1 MSHQKQSSF
10 PGLPSRYSGDG
21 CFQHGTV
28 MGASGWAGQDPES
41 YKRSPRA
48 SRPCSVSE
56 LERSYTN
63 SYPLSGVPLQGENPL
78 NGTPGPWE
86 PGHSNS
92 AWRESSRGFFRP
104 KHIERARSMSPLRGI
119 HSIDSGIVLTN
130 GMECAWKHSSPPLR
144 RRHSL
149 SRLPDWDTEEYGPM
163 RPLVR
168 RVWSGLELDLRAS
181 LPENVQRT
189 AGLGPSLRDAP
200 GVLEG
205 QAEELQKLELNRVK
219 FELLSIKQKQMES
232 SLAQLEKEKSW
243 LDLSRYEDQKQRGD
257 LQEKILNLEMEV
269 VKAKSCLSRMSCRS
283 VSPSPRQRLSAEK
296 EELNREMTALQET
309 LSGYKEH
316 MKVLEA
322 ERDEMTQQLNSA
334 KEGQQLAFSQT
345 NEANQRVTDSLQ
357 ATTALHKEIG
367 RLQVAYNSTSREK
380 ELLSSKVARLEERV
394 SELTMKLK
402 PALSN
407 RERFLKE
414 KVELHQQVQDL
425 TLQLEHA
432 QRSREGFNSQVSDL
446 HLELV
451 NAKAQANRQD
461 QEKVLMKEELVTL
474 RQVNEKLSSELGQSR
489 QRLETSLGQLHQLEA
504 EKKILTNRIQ
514 ALETERTQLLGEQE
528 ALKSEMQRDAGGQG
542 NDVAALQT
550 TCEGLRASQSLL
562 QAEKEALQARCM
574 ELEAALRHKQEELC
588 GQLAEQQQVSQHWKD
603 RWNQA
608 AVALKTKE
616 EELEQAHVARQSLSA
631 KHTELLEDCE
641 LLQVDV
647 EELAELRGAMC
658 SLKEENG
665 DLMRQL
671 REQQQ
676 ATQLLQLQ
684 QELATNTSVPGSDS
698 ERTSEQEALYREIQ
712 ETHDRIKRLE
722 NEKAEMKSE
731 IRKLKLDGASVLR
744 IELDACKQ
752 ELELEKSRSQALNG
766 KVQLLQSRRW
776 DNATPPCEQ
785 IKFPAASNTTTTSG
799 LEMDC
804 PVSSPRSSQ
813 ISSPQ
818 GEPLAMESPQGLMA
832 SGGLSE
838 VESLKQELQRETA
851 SRQEKEELI
860 WTLRE
865 ELEELKLKQP
875 GDIKASL
882 EEVDTELVLVR
893 EELQKVWDMLK
904 TRDTALEERHLELE
918 SARNQYTECSS
929 EKLRLEQ
936 LVASL
941 EHQLAEREQALR
953 HLRQASEMEK
963 TKLEIQASSLELKLP
978 EVEVLRDDAHRRNQA
993 SGPPEVQNWGP
1004 RQSRASRSEG
1014 KCSQCD
1020 AFLAQLN
1027 KMIQSCT
1034 EKGAVLQEDQTLTY
1048 LCELQGLLKGLSQC
1062 TAGQVTRSPQEK
1074 SQTLEQQ
1081 HQLVTEQLKGLFR
1094 QRQQLQSGHR
1104 KLSRDQKDECS
1115 VEQWVKN
1122 SQVNARG
1129 AIKPHGKPPQEL
1141 REKQQPVPG
1150 DLGFSTSTE
1159 EAQSLRLQLQEKT
1172 EMISA
1177 MASEIQGLQQ
1187 KNEHLMKAK
1196 LRFQQQIQDIRSLQQ
1211 QRQERS
1217 DSDLLV
1223 PRLSS
1228 RQELELGLSQR
1239 SDGSAPPTGGDPH
1252 ASLYLAKQVVLP
1264 EAGDELCCFSSE
1276 SSGSQSHRSQAGSE
1290 LPALPLSKLPADP
1303 VTGKL
1308 PPPSTLPLPAST
1320 SASGKS
1326 SPEARSAPVSP
1337 RSQPGSQE
1345 SSYTPK
1351 GAVLLSPRPFRA
1363 QRLGSPFKFRVSPEP
1378 PGESCGS

>member
-21 CFQHGTV
+21 CFQHGTDTGV
-28 MGASGWAGQDPES
+28 SGWGCQDPENS
-41 YKRSPRA
+41 KRSPWA
-48 SRPCSVSE
+48 SRSCSVSE

-63 SYPLSGVPLQGENPL
+63 SYPSSGVPFQGENPL

-86 PGHSNS
+86 PGHANS
-92 AWRESSRGFFRP
+92 AWRESSRGSLSP

-119 HSIDSGIVLTN
+119 HSIDSGIVLTSD
-130 GMECAWKHSSPPLR
+130 MECARKHSSPPLR

-149 SRLPDWDTEEYGPM
+149 CRLPDWGTEEYGPM
-163 RPLVR
+163 RPLAR
-168 RVWSGLELDLRAS
+168 RVWSGLELDLRGS

-189 AGLGPSLRDAP
+189 AALGPSLRDTP

-205 QAEELQKLELNRVK
+205 QAEALQKLELNRVK

-232 SLAQLEKEKSW
+232 SLTQLEKEKSW

-283 VSPSPRQRLSAEK
+283 VSPSPSQRLSVEK

-334 KEGQQLAFSQT
+334 KE
-345 NEANQRVTDSLQ
+345 
-357 ATTALHKEIG
+357 
-367 RLQVAYNSTSREK
+367 EK

-402 PALSN
+402 PALSD

-432 QRSREGFNSQVSDL
+432 QRSQEGFNGQVSDL

-461 QEKVLMKEELVTL
+461 QEKILMKEELVTL
-474 RQVNEKLSSELGQSR
+474 RQVNEKLSSELSQSH
-489 QRLETSLGQLHQLEA
+489 QRLETSLGQLHHLEA

-514 ALETERTQLLGEQE
+514 ALETERMQLLGEQE

-562 QAEKEALQARCM
+562 QAEKKALQARCM
-574 ELEAALRHKQEELC
+574 ELEAVLWHKQEELC

-603 RWNQA
+603 RWNQV

-616 EELEQAHVARQSLSA
+616 EELEQAHVAHQSLSA

-641 LLQVDV
+641 LLQVDA
-647 EELAELRGAMC
+647 EELAELRGAVR

-684 QELATNTSVPGSDS
+684 QELATNTSLPGSGS
-698 ERTSEQEALYREIQ
+698 ERTSEQEALYKEIQ

-731 IRKLKLDGASVLR
+731 IRKLKPSEHTGSGECGGHKRLDGASVLR

-776 DNATPPCEQ
+776 DSATPPHEQ
-785 IKFPAASNTTTTSG
+785 IQFPATSNTTATSG

-804 PVSSPRSSQ
+804 PVSSPGSSQ

-832 SGGLSE
+832 SGDLSE
-838 VESLKQELQRETA
+838 VESLKRKLQRETA
-851 SRQEKEELI
+851 SQQEKEELI

-882 EEVDTELVLVR
+882 EEVDTELALVR

-904 TRDTALEERHLELE
+904 TRDTALEEQHLALE
-918 SARNQYTECSS
+918 SARSQYTECSS

-936 LVASL
+936 LVSSL

-953 HLRQASEMEK
+953 HLRQASEPEK
-963 TKLEIQASSLELKLP
+963 NKLEIQASSLELKLA
-978 EVEVLRDDAHRRNQA
+978 EVEVLRDNAHRRHQA
-993 SGPPEVQNWGP
+993 SGPTEVQNWGP
-1004 RQSRASRSEG
+1004 RQSCDSHSQG
-1014 KCSQCD
+1014 KCSRCD
-1020 AFLAQLN
+1020 AFLDQLN

-1034 EKGAVLQEDQTLTY
+1034 EKGDALQEDQALTY
-1048 LCELQGLLKGLSQC
+1048 LCDLQGLLKRLSHC
-1062 TAGQVTRSPQEK
+1062 AANQVTRSPQEK

-1081 HQLVTEQLKGLFR
+1081 HRLVIEQ
-1094 QRQQLQSGHR
+1094 
-1104 KLSRDQKDECS
+1104 
-1115 VEQWVKN
+1115 N
-1122 SQVNARG
+1122 TRG
-1129 AIKPHGKPPQEL
+1129 AIKPHGTPPQEL
-1141 REKQQPVPG
+1141 KEKQQPMPG
-1150 DLGFSTSTE
+1150 DLGFSNNTD

-1196 LRFQQQIQDIRSLQQ
+1196 LQFQQQIQDIRSLQQ

-1228 RQELELGLSQR
+1228 RQELELGLSQW
-1239 SDGSAPPTGGDPH
+1239 SEGSAPPSGGDPH
-1252 ASLYLAKQVVLP
+1252 ASSLCPLHSRAALYLAKLP
-1264 EAGDELCCFSSE
+1264 EAGDELRCFSSE
-1276 SSGSQSHRSQAGSE
+1276 SSGSQSPRSQAGSE
-1290 LPALPLSKLPADP
+1290 PPVLPLSKLPADP

-1308 PPPSTLPLPAST
+1308 PPPSTLPLPASN

-1326 SPEARSAPVSP
+1326 SPEVRSSPVSP

-1363 QRLGSPFKFRVSPEP
+1363 QRLGSPFKFRMSPEP

>member
-776 DNATPPCEQ
+776 DNATPPRE

-1276 SSGSQSHRSQAGSE
+1276 SSGSQSHGSQAGSE

>member
-367 RLQVAYNSTSREK
+367 RLQVAYNSTSR
-380 ELLSSKVARLEERV
+380 
-394 SELTMKLK
+394 
-402 PALSN
+402 
-407 RERFLKE
+407 E

-1081 HQLVTEQLKGLFR
+1081 HQLVTEQ
-1094 QRQQLQSGHR
+1094 
-1104 KLSRDQKDECS
+1104 
-1115 VEQWVKN
+1115 
-1122 SQVNARG
+1122 NARG

>member
-21 CFQHGTV
+21 CFQHGTD

-269 VKAKSCLSRMSCRS
+269 VKAKSCLSRMSCRA

-432 QRSREGFNSQVSDL
+432 QQSREGFNSQVSDL

-461 QEKVLMKEELVTL
+461 QEKILMKEELVTL

-562 QAEKEALQARCM
+562 QAEKEALQARYM

-698 ERTSEQEALYREIQ
+698 ERTSEQEALYKEIQ

-776 DNATPPCEQ
+776 DNATPPRE

-978 EVEVLRDDAHRRNQA
+978 EVEVLRDDAQRRNQA

-1141 REKQQPVPG
+1141 REKQQPVSG

-1290 LPALPLSKLPADP
+1290 LPALPLSKPPADP

>member
-380 ELLSSKVARLEERV
+380 
-394 SELTMKLK
+394 
-402 PALSN
+402 
-407 RERFLKE
+407 
-414 KVELHQQVQDL
+414 VELHQQVQDL

-776 DNATPPCEQ
+776 DNATPPREQ

-1276 SSGSQSHRSQAGSE
+1276 SSGSQSHGSQAGSE

>member
-21 CFQHGTV
+21 CFQHGTDTGV
-28 MGASGWAGQDPES
+28 SGWGCQDPENS
-41 YKRSPRA
+41 KRRPQA

-63 SYPLSGVPLQGENPL
+63 SYPSSEVPFQGENPL
-78 NGTPGPWE
+78 NGTPGPRE
-86 PGHSNS
+86 PSHANS
-92 AWRESSRGFFRP
+92 TWRESSRGSLSP

-119 HSIDSGIVLTN
+119 HSIDSGIVLTSD
-130 GMECAWKHSSPPLR
+130 MECARKHSSPPLR

-149 SRLPDWDTEEYGPM
+149 SRLPDWGTEEYGPM
-163 RPLVR
+163 RPLAR
-168 RVWSGLELDLRAS
+168 RVWSGLELDLRGS

-189 AGLGPSLRDAP
+189 AALGPSLRDTP

-205 QAEELQKLELNRVK
+205 QAEALQKLELNRVK
-219 FELLSIKQKQMES
+219 FELLSIKQKMES
-232 SLAQLEKEKSW
+232 SLTQLEKEKSW

-257 LQEKILNLEMEV
+257 LQEKIFNLEMEV
-269 VKAKSCLSRMSCRS
+269 VKAKSCLSRMSCHS
-283 VSPSPRQRLSAEK
+283 VSPSPSQRLSVEK

-357 ATTALHKEIG
+357 ATKALHKEIG
-367 RLQVAYNSTSREK
+367 RLQGAYNSTSREK

-402 PALSN
+402 PALSD

-432 QRSREGFNSQVSDL
+432 QRSQEGFNGQVSDL

-474 RQVNEKLSSELGQSR
+474 RQVNEKLSSELGQSH
-489 QRLETSLGQLHQLEA
+489 QRLETSLGQLHHLEA
-504 EKKILTNRIQ
+504 EKKILNNRIQ
-514 ALETERTQLLGEQE
+514 ALETERMQLLGEQE

-562 QAEKEALQARCM
+562 QAEKKALQARCM
-574 ELEAALRHKQEELC
+574 ELEAVLRHKQEELC
-588 GQLAEQQQVSQHWKD
+588 GQLTEQQQVSQHWKD
-603 RWNQA
+603 RWNQV
-608 AVALKTKE
+608 AVALKNKE
-616 EELEQAHVARQSLSA
+616 EELEQAHVAHQSLSA

-641 LLQVDV
+641 LLQVDA
-647 EELAELRGAMC
+647 EELAELRGAVR

-684 QELATNTSVPGSDS
+684 QELATNTSVPGSGS
-698 ERTSEQEALYREIQ
+698 ERTSEQEALYKKIQ

-731 IRKLKLDGASVLR
+731 IRKLKPSEHTGSGECGGHKRLGGASVLR

-776 DNATPPCEQ
+776 DSATPHHEQ
-785 IKFPAASNTTTTSG
+785 IKFPATSNTTATSG

-804 PVSSPRSSQ
+804 LVSSPGSSQ

-818 GEPLAMESPQGLMA
+818 GEPLATESPQGLMA
-832 SGGLSE
+832 SGDLSE
-838 VESLKQELQRETA
+838 VESLKRKLQRETA
-851 SRQEKEELI
+851 SQQEKEELI

-882 EEVDTELVLVR
+882 EEVDTELALVR

-904 TRDTALEERHLELE
+904 TRDTALEEQHLELE
-918 SARNQYTECSS
+918 SARSQYTECSS

-963 TKLEIQASSLELKLP
+963 NKLEIQASSLELKLA
-978 EVEVLRDDAHRRNQA
+978 EVEVLRDDAHRRHQA
-993 SGPPEVQNWGP
+993 SGPTEVQNWGL
-1004 RQSRASRSEG
+1004 RQSRDSHSQG
-1014 KCSQCD
+1014 KCSRCD

-1034 EKGAVLQEDQTLTY
+1034 EKGAALQEDQALTY
-1048 LCELQGLLKGLSQC
+1048 LCDLQGLLKRLSHC
-1062 TAGQVTRSPQEK
+1062 AADQVTRSPQEK

-1081 HQLVTEQLKGLFR
+1081 HRLVTEQ
-1094 QRQQLQSGHR
+1094 
-1104 KLSRDQKDECS
+1104 
-1115 VEQWVKN
+1115 N
-1122 SQVNARG
+1122 TRG

-1141 REKQQPVPG
+1141 KEKQQPMPG
-1150 DLGFSTSTE
+1150 DLGFSNSTD

-1217 DSDLLV
+1217 ASDLLV

-1228 RQELELGLSQR
+1228 RQELELGLSQW
-1239 SDGSAPPTGGDPH
+1239 SEGSAPPSGGDPH
-1252 ASLYLAKQVVLP
+1252 ASSLCPLHSRAALYLAKLP

-1276 SSGSQSHRSQAGSE
+1276 SSGGQSHRSQAGSE
-1290 LPALPLSKLPADP
+1290 PPVLPLSKLPADP

-1308 PPPSTLPLPAST
+1308 PPPSTLPLPASN

-1326 SPEARSAPVSP
+1326 SPEARSSPVSP

-1363 QRLGSPFKFRVSPEP
+1363 QRLGSPFKFRMSPEP

>member
-1 MSHQKQSSF
+1 MCNV
-10 PGLPSRYSGDG
+10 PG
-21 CFQHGTV
+21 Q
-28 MGASGWAGQDPES
+28 
-41 YKRSPRA
+41 
-48 SRPCSVSE
+48 
-56 LERSYTN
+56 
-63 SYPLSGVPLQGENPL
+63 
-78 NGTPGPWE
+78 
-86 PGHSNS
+86 
-92 AWRESSRGFFRP
+92 
-104 KHIERARSMSPLRGI
+104 
-119 HSIDSGIVLTN
+119 
-130 GMECAWKHSSPPLR
+130 
-144 RRHSL
+144 
-149 SRLPDWDTEEYGPM
+149 
-163 RPLVR
+163 
-168 RVWSGLELDLRAS
+168 
-181 LPENVQRT
+181 
-189 AGLGPSLRDAP
+189 
-200 GVLEG
+200 
-205 QAEELQKLELNRVK
+205 
-219 FELLSIKQKQMES
+219 
-232 SLAQLEKEKSW
+232 
-243 LDLSRYEDQKQRGD
+243 
-257 LQEKILNLEMEV
+257 
-269 VKAKSCLSRMSCRS
+269 
-283 VSPSPRQRLSAEK
+283 
-296 EELNREMTALQET
+296 
-309 LSGYKEH
+309 
-316 MKVLEA
+316 
-322 ERDEMTQQLNSA
+322 
-334 KEGQQLAFSQT
+334 
-345 NEANQRVTDSLQ
+345 
-357 ATTALHKEIG
+357 
-367 RLQVAYNSTSREK
+367 EK

-432 QRSREGFNSQVSDL
+432 QQSREGFNSQVSDL

-461 QEKVLMKEELVTL
+461 QEKILMKEELATL

-489 QRLETSLGQLHQLEA
+489 QRLETSLGQLHHLEA

-528 ALKSEMQRDAGGQG
+528 VLKSEMQRDAGGQG

-671 REQQQ
+671 REQQH

-698 ERTSEQEALYREIQ
+698 ERTSEQEALYKEIQ

-776 DNATPPCEQ
+776 DNATPPREQ
-785 IKFPAASNTTTTSG
+785 IKFPAASNTTTTSD

-953 HLRQASEMEK
+953 HLQQASEMEK

-993 SGPPEVQNWGP
+993 LGLPEVQNWGP

-1081 HQLVTEQLKGLFR
+1081 HQLVTEQ
-1094 QRQQLQSGHR
+1094 
-1104 KLSRDQKDECS
+1104 
-1115 VEQWVKN
+1115 
-1122 SQVNARG
+1122 NARG

-1290 LPALPLSKLPADP
+1290 LPALLLSKLPADP

>member
-1 MSHQKQSSF
+1 MSHQKQNSF

-21 CFQHGTV
+21 CFQHGTDTGV
-28 MGASGWAGQDPES
+28 SGWAGQDPENS
-41 YKRSPRA
+41 KRSPRA
-48 SRPCSVSE
+48 TRPCSVSE

-63 SYPLSGVPLQGENPL
+63 SYPSSGVPFQGENPL

-92 AWRESSRGFFRP
+92 AWRESSRGSLSP

-130 GMECAWKHSSPPLR
+130 DVECARKHSSPPLR
-144 RRHSL
+144 RRYSL
-149 SRLPDWDTEEYGPM
+149 SRLPDWGTEEYGPM
-163 RPLVR
+163 RPLTR

-189 AGLGPSLRDAP
+189 AALGPSLRDTP

-205 QAEELQKLELNRVK
+205 QAEALQKLELNRVK

-232 SLAQLEKEKSW
+232 SLTQLEKKKSW

-283 VSPSPRQRLSAEK
+283 VSPSPSQRLSVEK

-334 KEGQQLAFSQT
+334 KEGQQQAFSQL
-345 NEANQRVTDSLQ
+345 NEANQRVMDSLQ
-357 ATTALHKEIG
+357 ATKALHKEIG
-367 RLQVAYNSTSREK
+367 RLQGAYNSTSQEK

-402 PALSN
+402 PGLSD

-414 KVELHQQVQDL
+414 KVELHQQVQHL

-432 QRSREGFNSQVSDL
+432 QRSQEGFNGQVSDL

-474 RQVNEKLSSELGQSR
+474 RQVNEKLSSELGQSH
-489 QRLETSLGQLHQLEA
+489 QRLETSLGQVHHLEA

-514 ALETERTQLLGEQE
+514 ALETECMQLLGEQE
-528 ALKSEMQRDAGGQG
+528 VLKSEMQRDAGGQG

-562 QAEKEALQARCM
+562 QVEKKALQARCM
-574 ELEAALRHKQEELC
+574 ELEAVLRQKQEELC
-588 GQLAEQQQVSQHWKD
+588 VQLAEQQQVSQHWKD
-603 RWNQA
+603 RWNQV

-641 LLQVDV
+641 LLQVDA
-647 EELAELRGAMC
+647 EELAELRGAVH
-658 SLKEENG
+658 SLKEENR
-665 DLMRQL
+665 DLMSQL

-676 ATQLLQLQ
+676 AIQLLQLQ
-684 QELATNTSVPGSDS
+684 QELATNTSVPGSGS
-698 ERTSEQEALYREIQ
+698 ERTSEQEALYKEIQ

-731 IRKLKLDGASVLR
+731 IRKLKLDGVSVLR

-776 DNATPPCEQ
+776 DNATPPHEQ
-785 IKFPAASNTTTTSG
+785 IKFPATSNTTATSG

-804 PVSSPRSSQ
+804 PVSCPESSP

-832 SGGLSE
+832 SGVLSE
-838 VESLKQELQRETA
+838 VESLKRKLQRETA
-851 SRQEKEELI
+851 SQQEKEELI

-875 GDIKASL
+875 GDIKVSL

-904 TRDTALEERHLELE
+904 TRDTALEEQHLELE
-918 SARNQYTECSS
+918 LARSQYTECSS

-963 TKLEIQASSLELKLP
+963 NKLEIQASSLELKLA
-978 EVEVLRDDAHRRNQA
+978 EVEVLRDDAHRRHQA
-993 SGPPEVQNWGP
+993 SGPTEVQNWGP
-1004 RQSRASRSEG
+1004 RQSRDSHSQG
-1014 KCSQCD
+1014 KCSRCD

-1034 EKGAVLQEDQTLTY
+1034 DKGAVLQEDQALTY
-1048 LCELQGLLKGLSQC
+1048 LCDLQGLLKRLSQC
-1062 TAGQVTRSPQEK
+1062 AASQVTRSPQEK

-1081 HQLVTEQLKGLFR
+1081 HRLVTEQ
-1094 QRQQLQSGHR
+1094 
-1104 KLSRDQKDECS
+1104 
-1115 VEQWVKN
+1115 N
-1122 SQVNARG
+1122 TRG
-1129 AIKPHGKPPQEL
+1129 AIKPHGKPLQEL
-1141 REKQQPVPG
+1141 KEKQQPIPG
-1150 DLGFSTSTE
+1150 DLGFSNSTK

-1196 LRFQQQIQDIRSLQQ
+1196 LQFQQQIQDIHSLQQ

-1217 DSDLLV
+1217 DSDLLG

-1228 RQELELGLSQR
+1228 RQELELGLSQW
-1239 SDGSAPPTGGDPH
+1239 SDGSAPPSGGDPH
-1252 ASLYLAKQVVLP
+1252 ASSLCPPHNRAALYLAKLP
-1264 EAGDELCCFSSE
+1264 EAGDELRCFSSE
-1276 SSGSQSHRSQAGSE
+1276 SSGSQSHRSQVGSE
-1290 LPALPLSKLPADP
+1290 LPVLPLSKLPADP

-1308 PPPSTLPLPAST
+1308 PPPSTLPLPASN

-1326 SPEARSAPVSP
+1326 SPEARSSPVSP

>member
-1 MSHQKQSSF
+1 
-10 PGLPSRYSGDG
+10 
-21 CFQHGTV
+21 
-28 MGASGWAGQDPES
+28 
-41 YKRSPRA
+41 
-48 SRPCSVSE
+48 
-56 LERSYTN
+56 
-63 SYPLSGVPLQGENPL
+63 
-78 NGTPGPWE
+78 
-86 PGHSNS
+86 
-92 AWRESSRGFFRP
+92 
-104 KHIERARSMSPLRGI
+104 
-119 HSIDSGIVLTN
+119 
-130 GMECAWKHSSPPLR
+130 
-144 RRHSL
+144 
-149 SRLPDWDTEEYGPM
+149 
-163 RPLVR
+163 
-168 RVWSGLELDLRAS
+168 
-181 LPENVQRT
+181 
-189 AGLGPSLRDAP
+189 
-200 GVLEG
+200 
-205 QAEELQKLELNRVK
+205 
-219 FELLSIKQKQMES
+219 MES
-232 SLAQLEKEKSW
+232 SVTQLEKEKSW

-283 VSPSPRQRLSAEK
+283 VSPSPSQRLSAEK

-309 LSGYKEH
+309 LSDYKEH

-345 NEANQRVTDSLQ
+345 SEANQRVTDSFQ
-357 ATTALHKEIG
+357 VTTALHKEIG
-367 RLQVAYNSTSREK
+367 RLQAAYSSTSREK

-394 SELTMKLK
+394 PELTMKLK
-402 PALSN
+402 PALAN

-425 TLQLEHA
+425 TLQLERA
-432 QRSREGFNSQVSDL
+432 QWSREGFNSQVSDL

-451 NAKAQANRQD
+451 NAKAQANHQD

-474 RQVNEKLSSELGQSR
+474 RQVNEQLSSELGQSH
-489 QRLETSLGQLHQLEA
+489 QRLETSMGQLYHLEA

-514 ALETERTQLLGEQE
+514 ALETERMQLLGEQE
-528 ALKSEMQRDAGGQG
+528 ALKSQMQRDPGGQG
-542 NDVAALQT
+542 IDLAALQT
-550 TCEGLRASQSLL
+550 TCEGLRASQSVL

-574 ELEAALRHKQEELC
+574 ELEDALQHKQEELC

-608 AVALKTKE
+608 AMALKTKE
-616 EELEQAHVARQSLSA
+616 EELEQAHVASQSLSA

-647 EELAELRGAMC
+647 EELAELRGTVC
-658 SLKEENG
+658 SLKEENR

-684 QELATNTSVPGSDS
+684 QELATNTSVLGSGS
-698 ERTSEQEALYREIQ
+698 QRTSEQEALYKEIQ

-766 KVQLLQSRRW
+766 KVQLLQSRRR
-776 DNATPPCEQ
+776 DNATPPHE
-785 IKFPAASNTTTTSG
+785 IKFPAASNTTATSG

-818 GEPLAMESPQGLMA
+818 GEPLALESPRGLMA

-838 VESLKQELQRETA
+838 VESLKQKLQRETA
-851 SRQEKEELI
+851 SRQEKEALI

-865 ELEELKLKQP
+865 QLEELKLKQP
-875 GDIKASL
+875 GDIKLVGRGVQCQFFSLMLQASL

-893 EELQKVWDMLK
+893 KELQKVWDMLK
-904 TRDTALEERHLELE
+904 TRDTALEEQRLELE
-918 SARNQYTECSS
+918 SSRSQYTDCSS

-936 LVASL
+936 LVACL

-953 HLRQASEMEK
+953 HLQQASEMEK
-963 TKLEIQASSLELKLP
+963 NKLEIQASSLELKLA
-978 EVEVLRDDAHRRNQA
+978 EVEVLRDDAQRRNQA
-993 SGPPEVQNWGP
+993 SGPLEVQNSGP
-1004 RQSRASRSEG
+1004 RQGRASHSQG
-1014 KCSQCD
+1014 KCSRCD

-1034 EKGAVLQEDQTLTY
+1034 EKGAVLQEDQALTY
-1048 LCELQGLLKGLSQC
+1048 LCELQGLLKGLSPC
-1062 TAGQVTRSPQEK
+1062 AASQVTRSPQEK

-1104 KLSRDQKDECS
+1104 KLPRDQKDECS

-1141 REKQQPVPG
+1141 KEKQQPVPG

-1228 RQELELGLSQR
+1228 QQELELGLTHR
-1239 SDGSAPPTGGDPH
+1239 SDGSGPLTGGDPH
-1252 ASLYLAKQVVLP
+1252 ASSFCPPHSRAALYLAKQVVLP
-1264 EAGDELCCFSSE
+1264 EAGDELRCFSSE

-1290 LPALPLSKLPADP
+1290 LPAPPLSKLPADS

-1326 SPEARSAPVSP
+1326 SPEARSSPVSP

>member
-367 RLQVAYNSTSREK
+367 RLQVAYNSTSR
-380 ELLSSKVARLEERV
+380 
-394 SELTMKLK
+394 
-402 PALSN
+402 
-407 RERFLKE
+407 E

>member
-21 CFQHGTV
+21 CFQHGTDTGV
-28 MGASGWAGQDPES
+28 SGWGCQDPENS
-41 YKRSPRA
+41 KRSPWA
-48 SRPCSVSE
+48 SRSCSVSE

-63 SYPLSGVPLQGENPL
+63 SYPSSGVPFQGENPL

-86 PGHSNS
+86 PGHANS
-92 AWRESSRGFFRP
+92 AWRESSRGSLSP

-119 HSIDSGIVLTN
+119 HSIDSGIVLTSD
-130 GMECAWKHSSPPLR
+130 MECARKHSSPPLR

-149 SRLPDWDTEEYGPM
+149 CRLPDWGTEEYGPM
-163 RPLVR
+163 RPLAR
-168 RVWSGLELDLRAS
+168 RVWSGLELDLRGS

-189 AGLGPSLRDAP
+189 AALGPSLRDTP

-205 QAEELQKLELNRVK
+205 QAEALQKLELNRVK

-232 SLAQLEKEKSW
+232 SLTQLEKEKSW

-283 VSPSPRQRLSAEK
+283 VSPSPSQRLSVEK

-357 ATTALHKEIG
+357 ATKALHKEIG
-367 RLQVAYNSTSREK
+367 RLQGAYNSTSW
-380 ELLSSKVARLEERV
+380 
-394 SELTMKLK
+394 
-402 PALSN
+402 
-407 RERFLKE
+407 E

-432 QRSREGFNSQVSDL
+432 QRSQEGFNGQVSDL

-461 QEKVLMKEELVTL
+461 QEKILMKEELVTL
-474 RQVNEKLSSELGQSR
+474 RQVNEKLSSELSQSH
-489 QRLETSLGQLHQLEA
+489 QRLETSLGQLHHLEA

-514 ALETERTQLLGEQE
+514 ALETERMQLLGEQE

-562 QAEKEALQARCM
+562 QAEKKALQARCM
-574 ELEAALRHKQEELC
+574 ELEAVLWHKQEELC

-603 RWNQA
+603 RWNQV

-616 EELEQAHVARQSLSA
+616 EELEQAHVAHQSLSA

-641 LLQVDV
+641 LLQVDA
-647 EELAELRGAMC
+647 EELAELRGAVR

-684 QELATNTSVPGSDS
+684 QELATNTSLPGSGS
-698 ERTSEQEALYREIQ
+698 ERTSEQEALYKEIQ

-731 IRKLKLDGASVLR
+731 IRKLKPSEHTGSGECGGHKRLDGASVLR

-776 DNATPPCEQ
+776 DSATPPHEQ
-785 IKFPAASNTTTTSG
+785 IQFPATSNTTATSG

-804 PVSSPRSSQ
+804 PVSSPGSSQ

-832 SGGLSE
+832 SGDLSE
-838 VESLKQELQRETA
+838 VESLKRKLQRETA
-851 SRQEKEELI
+851 SQQEKEELI

-882 EEVDTELVLVR
+882 EEVDTELALVR

-904 TRDTALEERHLELE
+904 TRDTALEEQHLALE
-918 SARNQYTECSS
+918 SARSQYTECSS

-936 LVASL
+936 LVSSL

-953 HLRQASEMEK
+953 HLRQASEPEK
-963 TKLEIQASSLELKLP
+963 NKLEIQASSLELKLA
-978 EVEVLRDDAHRRNQA
+978 EVEVLRDNAHRRHQA
-993 SGPPEVQNWGP
+993 SGPTEVQNWGP
-1004 RQSRASRSEG
+1004 RQSCDSHSQG
-1014 KCSQCD
+1014 KCSRCD
-1020 AFLAQLN
+1020 AFLDQLN

-1034 EKGAVLQEDQTLTY
+1034 EKGDALQEDQALTY
-1048 LCELQGLLKGLSQC
+1048 LCDLQGLLKRLSHC
-1062 TAGQVTRSPQEK
+1062 AANQVTRSPQEK

-1081 HQLVTEQLKGLFR
+1081 HRLVIEQ
-1094 QRQQLQSGHR
+1094 
-1104 KLSRDQKDECS
+1104 
-1115 VEQWVKN
+1115 N
-1122 SQVNARG
+1122 TRG
-1129 AIKPHGKPPQEL
+1129 AIKPHGTPPQEL
-1141 REKQQPVPG
+1141 KEKQQPMPG
-1150 DLGFSTSTE
+1150 DLGFSNNTD

-1196 LRFQQQIQDIRSLQQ
+1196 LQFQQQIQDIRSLQQ

-1228 RQELELGLSQR
+1228 RQELELGLSQW
-1239 SDGSAPPTGGDPH
+1239 SEGSAPPSGGDPH
-1252 ASLYLAKQVVLP
+1252 ASSLCPLHSRAALYLAKLP
-1264 EAGDELCCFSSE
+1264 EAGDELRCFSSE
-1276 SSGSQSHRSQAGSE
+1276 SSGSQSPRSQAGSE
-1290 LPALPLSKLPADP
+1290 PPVLPLSKLPADP

-1308 PPPSTLPLPAST
+1308 PPPSTLPLPASN

-1326 SPEARSAPVSP
+1326 SPEVRSSPVSP

-1363 QRLGSPFKFRVSPEP
+1363 QRLGSPFKFRMSPEP

>member
-1 MSHQKQSSF
+1 MCNV
-10 PGLPSRYSGDG
+10 PG
-21 CFQHGTV
+21 Q
-28 MGASGWAGQDPES
+28 
-41 YKRSPRA
+41 
-48 SRPCSVSE
+48 
-56 LERSYTN
+56 
-63 SYPLSGVPLQGENPL
+63 
-78 NGTPGPWE
+78 
-86 PGHSNS
+86 
-92 AWRESSRGFFRP
+92 
-104 KHIERARSMSPLRGI
+104 
-119 HSIDSGIVLTN
+119 
-130 GMECAWKHSSPPLR
+130 
-144 RRHSL
+144 
-149 SRLPDWDTEEYGPM
+149 
-163 RPLVR
+163 
-168 RVWSGLELDLRAS
+168 
-181 LPENVQRT
+181 
-189 AGLGPSLRDAP
+189 
-200 GVLEG
+200 
-205 QAEELQKLELNRVK
+205 
-219 FELLSIKQKQMES
+219 
-232 SLAQLEKEKSW
+232 
-243 LDLSRYEDQKQRGD
+243 
-257 LQEKILNLEMEV
+257 
-269 VKAKSCLSRMSCRS
+269 
-283 VSPSPRQRLSAEK
+283 
-296 EELNREMTALQET
+296 
-309 LSGYKEH
+309 
-316 MKVLEA
+316 
-322 ERDEMTQQLNSA
+322 
-334 KEGQQLAFSQT
+334 
-345 NEANQRVTDSLQ
+345 
-357 ATTALHKEIG
+357 
-367 RLQVAYNSTSREK
+367 EK

-432 QRSREGFNSQVSDL
+432 QQSREGFNSQVSDL

-461 QEKVLMKEELVTL
+461 QEKILMKEELATL

-489 QRLETSLGQLHQLEA
+489 QRLETSLGQLHHLEA

-528 ALKSEMQRDAGGQG
+528 VLKSEMQRDAGGQG

-671 REQQQ
+671 REQQH

-698 ERTSEQEALYREIQ
+698 ERTSEQEALYKEIQ

-776 DNATPPCEQ
+776 DNATPPRE
-785 IKFPAASNTTTTSG
+785 IKFPAASNTTTTSD

-953 HLRQASEMEK
+953 HLQQASEMEK

-993 SGPPEVQNWGP
+993 LGLPEVQNWGP

-1290 LPALPLSKLPADP
+1290 LPALLLSKLPADP

>member
-776 DNATPPCEQ
+776 DNATPPCE

>member
-219 FELLSIKQKQMES
+219 FELLSIKQKMES

>member
-21 CFQHGTV
+21 CFQHGTDRGV
-28 MGASGWAGQDPES
+28 SGWGCQDPENS
-41 YKRSPRA
+41 KRSPRA
-48 SRPCSVSE
+48 SRPCSVLE

-63 SYPLSGVPLQGENPL
+63 SYPSSGVPFQGENPL
-78 NGTPGPWE
+78 NGTPGPRE
-86 PGHSNS
+86 PGHANS
-92 AWRESSRGFFRP
+92 AWRESSRGSLSP

-119 HSIDSGIVLTN
+119 HSIDSGIVLTSD
-130 GMECAWKHSSPPLR
+130 MECARRHSSPPLR

-149 SRLPDWDTEEYGPM
+149 SRLPDWGTEEYGPM
-163 RPLVR
+163 RPLAR
-168 RVWSGLELDLRAS
+168 RVWSGLELDLRGS

-189 AGLGPSLRDAP
+189 AALGPSLRDTP

-205 QAEELQKLELNRVK
+205 QAEALQKLELNRVK

-232 SLAQLEKEKSW
+232 SLTQLEKEKSW

-283 VSPSPRQRLSAEK
+283 VSPSPSQRLSVEK

-357 ATTALHKEIG
+357 ATKALHKEIG
-367 RLQVAYNSTSREK
+367 RLQGAYNSTSR
-380 ELLSSKVARLEERV
+380 
-394 SELTMKLK
+394 
-402 PALSN
+402 
-407 RERFLKE
+407 E

-432 QRSREGFNSQVSDL
+432 QRSQEGFNGQVSDL

-474 RQVNEKLSSELGQSR
+474 RQVNEKLSSELGQSH
-489 QRLETSLGQLHQLEA
+489 QRLETSLGQLHHLEA

-514 ALETERTQLLGEQE
+514 ALETERMQLLGEQE

-562 QAEKEALQARCM
+562 QAEKKALQARCM
-574 ELEAALRHKQEELC
+574 ELEAVLRHKQEELC

-603 RWNQA
+603 RWNQV

-616 EELEQAHVARQSLSA
+616 EELEQAHVAHQSLSA

-641 LLQVDV
+641 LLQVDA
-647 EELAELRGAMC
+647 EELAELRGTVR

-684 QELATNTSVPGSDS
+684 QELATNTSLPGSGS
-698 ERTSEQEALYREIQ
+698 ERTSEQEALYKEIQ

-776 DNATPPCEQ
+776 DSATPPHEQ
-785 IKFPAASNTTTTSG
+785 IKFPATSNTTATSG

-804 PVSSPRSSQ
+804 PVSSPGSSQ

-832 SGGLSE
+832 SGDLSE
-838 VESLKQELQRETA
+838 VESLKRKLQRETA
-851 SRQEKEELI
+851 SQQEKEELI

-882 EEVDTELVLVR
+882 EEVDTELALVR

-904 TRDTALEERHLELE
+904 TRDTALEEQHLELE
-918 SARNQYTECSS
+918 SARSQYTECSS

-963 TKLEIQASSLELKLP
+963 NKLEIQASSLELKLA
-978 EVEVLRDDAHRRNQA
+978 EVEVLRDDAHRRHQA
-993 SGPPEVQNWGP
+993 SGPTEVQSWGL
-1004 RQSRASRSEG
+1004 RQSRDSHSQG
-1014 KCSQCD
+1014 KCSRCD

-1034 EKGAVLQEDQTLTY
+1034 EKGAVVQEDQALTY
-1048 LCELQGLLKGLSQC
+1048 LCDLQGLLKRLSHC
-1062 TAGQVTRSPQEK
+1062 AADQVTRSPQEK

-1081 HQLVTEQLKGLFR
+1081 HRLVTEQ
-1094 QRQQLQSGHR
+1094 
-1104 KLSRDQKDECS
+1104 
-1115 VEQWVKN
+1115 N
-1122 SQVNARG
+1122 TRG

-1141 REKQQPVPG
+1141 KEKQQPMPG
-1150 DLGFSTSTE
+1150 DLGFSNSTD

-1228 RQELELGLSQR
+1228 RQELELGLSQW
-1239 SDGSAPPTGGDPH
+1239 SEGSAPPSGGDPH
-1252 ASLYLAKQVVLP
+1252 ASSLCPLYSRAALYLAKLP
-1264 EAGDELCCFSSE
+1264 EAGDELRCFSSE
-1276 SSGSQSHRSQAGSE
+1276 SSGSQSPRSQAGSE
-1290 LPALPLSKLPADP
+1290 LPVLPLSKLPADP

-1308 PPPSTLPLPAST
+1308 PPPSTLPLPASN

-1326 SPEARSAPVSP
+1326 SPEARSSPVSP

-1363 QRLGSPFKFRVSPEP
+1363 QRLGSPFKFRMCPEP

>member
-21 CFQHGTV
+21 CFQHGTDRGV
-28 MGASGWAGQDPES
+28 SGWGCQDPENS
-41 YKRSPRA
+41 KRSPRA
-48 SRPCSVSE
+48 SRPCSVLE

-63 SYPLSGVPLQGENPL
+63 SYPSSGVPFQGENPL
-78 NGTPGPWE
+78 NGTPGPRE
-86 PGHSNS
+86 PGHANS
-92 AWRESSRGFFRP
+92 AWRESSRGSLSP

-119 HSIDSGIVLTN
+119 HSIDSGIVLTSD
-130 GMECAWKHSSPPLR
+130 MECARRHSSPPLR

-149 SRLPDWDTEEYGPM
+149 SRLPDWGTEEYGPM
-163 RPLVR
+163 RPLAR
-168 RVWSGLELDLRAS
+168 RVWSGLELDLRGS

-189 AGLGPSLRDAP
+189 AALGPSLRDTP

-205 QAEELQKLELNRVK
+205 QAEALQKLELNRVK

-232 SLAQLEKEKSW
+232 SLTQLEKEKSW

-283 VSPSPRQRLSAEK
+283 VSPSPSQRLSVEK

-357 ATTALHKEIG
+357 ATKALHKEIG
-367 RLQVAYNSTSREK
+367 RLQGAYNSTSR
-380 ELLSSKVARLEERV
+380 
-394 SELTMKLK
+394 
-402 PALSN
+402 
-407 RERFLKE
+407 E

-432 QRSREGFNSQVSDL
+432 QRSQEGFNGQVSDL

-474 RQVNEKLSSELGQSR
+474 RQVNEKLSSELGQSH
-489 QRLETSLGQLHQLEA
+489 QRLETSLGQLHHLEA

-514 ALETERTQLLGEQE
+514 ALETERMQLLGEQE

-562 QAEKEALQARCM
+562 QAEKKALQARCM
-574 ELEAALRHKQEELC
+574 ELEAVLRHKQEELC

-603 RWNQA
+603 RWNQV

-616 EELEQAHVARQSLSA
+616 EELEQAHVAHQSLSA

-641 LLQVDV
+641 LLQVDA
-647 EELAELRGAMC
+647 EELAELRGTVR

-684 QELATNTSVPGSDS
+684 QELATNTSLPGSGS
-698 ERTSEQEALYREIQ
+698 ERTSEQEALYKEIQ

-776 DNATPPCEQ
+776 DSATPPHEQ
-785 IKFPAASNTTTTSG
+785 IKFPATSNTTATSG

-804 PVSSPRSSQ
+804 PVSSPG
-813 ISSPQ
+813 SPQ

-832 SGGLSE
+832 SGDLSE
-838 VESLKQELQRETA
+838 VESLKRKLQRETA
-851 SRQEKEELI
+851 SQQEKEELI

-882 EEVDTELVLVR
+882 EEVDTELALVR

-904 TRDTALEERHLELE
+904 TRDTALEEQHLELE
-918 SARNQYTECSS
+918 SARSQYTECSS

-963 TKLEIQASSLELKLP
+963 NKLEIQASSLELKLA
-978 EVEVLRDDAHRRNQA
+978 EVEVLRDDAHRRHQA
-993 SGPPEVQNWGP
+993 SGPTEVQSWGL
-1004 RQSRASRSEG
+1004 RQSRDSHSQG
-1014 KCSQCD
+1014 KCSRCD

-1034 EKGAVLQEDQTLTY
+1034 EKGAVVQEDQALTY
-1048 LCELQGLLKGLSQC
+1048 LCDLQGLLKRLSHC
-1062 TAGQVTRSPQEK
+1062 AADQVTRSPQEK

-1081 HQLVTEQLKGLFR
+1081 HRLVTEQ
-1094 QRQQLQSGHR
+1094 
-1104 KLSRDQKDECS
+1104 
-1115 VEQWVKN
+1115 N
-1122 SQVNARG
+1122 TRG

-1141 REKQQPVPG
+1141 KEKQQPMPG
-1150 DLGFSTSTE
+1150 DLGFSNSTD

-1228 RQELELGLSQR
+1228 RQELELGLSQW
-1239 SDGSAPPTGGDPH
+1239 SEGSAPPSGGDPH
-1252 ASLYLAKQVVLP
+1252 ASSLCPLYSRAALYLAKLP
-1264 EAGDELCCFSSE
+1264 EAGDELRCFSSE
-1276 SSGSQSHRSQAGSE
+1276 SSGSQSPRSQAGSE
-1290 LPALPLSKLPADP
+1290 LPVLPLSKLPADP

-1308 PPPSTLPLPAST
+1308 PPPSTLPLPASN

-1326 SPEARSAPVSP
+1326 SPEARSSPVSP

-1363 QRLGSPFKFRVSPEP
+1363 QRLGSPFKFRMCPEP

>member
-1 MSHQKQSSF
+1 
-10 PGLPSRYSGDG
+10 
-21 CFQHGTV
+21 
-28 MGASGWAGQDPES
+28 
-41 YKRSPRA
+41 
-48 SRPCSVSE
+48 
-56 LERSYTN
+56 
-63 SYPLSGVPLQGENPL
+63 
-78 NGTPGPWE
+78 
-86 PGHSNS
+86 
-92 AWRESSRGFFRP
+92 
-104 KHIERARSMSPLRGI
+104 
-119 HSIDSGIVLTN
+119 
-130 GMECAWKHSSPPLR
+130 
-144 RRHSL
+144 
-149 SRLPDWDTEEYGPM
+149 
-163 RPLVR
+163 
-168 RVWSGLELDLRAS
+168 
-181 LPENVQRT
+181 
-189 AGLGPSLRDAP
+189 
-200 GVLEG
+200 
-205 QAEELQKLELNRVK
+205 
-219 FELLSIKQKQMES
+219 MES
-232 SLAQLEKEKSW
+232 SLTQLEKEKSW

-257 LQEKILNLEMEV
+257 LQEKYVNWGRV
-269 VKAKSCLSRMSCRS
+269 
-283 VSPSPRQRLSAEK
+283 EK

-357 ATTALHKEIG
+357 ATKALHKEIG
-367 RLQVAYNSTSREK
+367 RLQGAYNSTSR
-380 ELLSSKVARLEERV
+380 
-394 SELTMKLK
+394 
-402 PALSN
+402 
-407 RERFLKE
+407 E

-432 QRSREGFNSQVSDL
+432 QRSQEGFNGQVSDL

-474 RQVNEKLSSELGQSR
+474 RQVNEKLSSELGQSH
-489 QRLETSLGQLHQLEA
+489 QRLETSLGQLHHLEA

-514 ALETERTQLLGEQE
+514 ALETERMQLLGEQE

-562 QAEKEALQARCM
+562 QVEKKALQARCM
-574 ELEAALRHKQEELC
+574 ELEAVLRHKQEELC

-603 RWNQA
+603 RWNQV

-616 EELEQAHVARQSLSA
+616 EELEQAHVAHQSLSA

-641 LLQVDV
+641 LLQVDA
-647 EELAELRGAMC
+647 EELAELRGTVR
-658 SLKEENG
+658 S
-665 DLMRQL
+665 
-671 REQQQ
+671 
-676 ATQLLQLQ
+676 
-684 QELATNTSVPGSDS
+684 
-698 ERTSEQEALYREIQ
+698 
-712 ETHDRIKRLE
+712 DRIKRLE

-776 DNATPPCEQ
+776 DSATPPHEVDDISVCIFQQ
-785 IKFPAASNTTTTSG
+785 IKFPATSNTTATSG

-804 PVSSPRSSQ
+804 PVSSPGSSQ

-832 SGGLSE
+832 SGDLSE
-838 VESLKQELQRETA
+838 VESLKRKLQRETA
-851 SRQEKEELI
+851 SQQEKEELI

-882 EEVDTELVLVR
+882 EEVDTELALVR

-904 TRDTALEERHLELE
+904 TRDTALEEQHLELE
-918 SARNQYTECSS
+918 SARSQYTECSS

-963 TKLEIQASSLELKLP
+963 NKLEIQASSLELKLA
-978 EVEVLRDDAHRRNQA
+978 EVEVLRDDAHRRHQA
-993 SGPPEVQNWGP
+993 SGPTEVQSWGL
-1004 RQSRASRSEG
+1004 RQSRDSHSQG
-1014 KCSQCD
+1014 KCSRCD

-1034 EKGAVLQEDQTLTY
+1034 EKGAVVQEDQALTY
-1048 LCELQGLLKGLSQC
+1048 LCDLQGLLKRLSHC
-1062 TAGQVTRSPQEK
+1062 AADQVTRSPQEK

-1081 HQLVTEQLKGLFR
+1081 HRLVTEQ
-1094 QRQQLQSGHR
+1094 
-1104 KLSRDQKDECS
+1104 
-1115 VEQWVKN
+1115 N
-1122 SQVNARG
+1122 TRG

-1141 REKQQPVPG
+1141 KEKQQPMPG
-1150 DLGFSTSTE
+1150 DLGFSNSTD

-1228 RQELELGLSQR
+1228 RQELELGLSQW
-1239 SDGSAPPTGGDPH
+1239 SEGSAPPSGGDPH
-1252 ASLYLAKQVVLP
+1252 ASSLCPLYSRAALYLAKLP
-1264 EAGDELCCFSSE
+1264 EAGDELRCFSSE
-1276 SSGSQSHRSQAGSE
+1276 SSGSQSPRSQAGSE
-1290 LPALPLSKLPADP
+1290 LPVLPLSKLPADP

-1308 PPPSTLPLPAST
+1308 PPPSTLPLPASN

-1326 SPEARSAPVSP
+1326 SPEARSSPVSP

-1363 QRLGSPFKFRVSPEP
+1363 QRLGSPFKFRMCPEP

>member
-21 CFQHGTV
+21 CFQHGTD

-219 FELLSIKQKQMES
+219 FELLSIKQKMES

-269 VKAKSCLSRMSCRS
+269 VKAKSCLSRMSCRA

-432 QRSREGFNSQVSDL
+432 QQSREGFNSQVSDL

-461 QEKVLMKEELVTL
+461 QEKILMKEELVTL

-562 QAEKEALQARCM
+562 QAEKEALQARYM

-698 ERTSEQEALYREIQ
+698 ERTSEQEALYKEIQ

-776 DNATPPCEQ
+776 DNATPPREQ

-978 EVEVLRDDAHRRNQA
+978 EVEVLRDDAQRRNQA

-1141 REKQQPVPG
+1141 REKQQPVSG

-1290 LPALPLSKLPADP
+1290 LPALPLSKPPADP

>member
-21 CFQHGTV
+21 CFQHGTDRGV
-28 MGASGWAGQDPES
+28 SGWGCQDPENS
-41 YKRSPRA
+41 KRSPRA
-48 SRPCSVSE
+48 SRPCSVLE

-63 SYPLSGVPLQGENPL
+63 SYPSSGVPFQGENPL
-78 NGTPGPWE
+78 NGTPGPRE
-86 PGHSNS
+86 PGHANS
-92 AWRESSRGFFRP
+92 AWRESSRGSLSP

-119 HSIDSGIVLTN
+119 HSIDSGIVLTSD
-130 GMECAWKHSSPPLR
+130 MECARRHSSPPLR

-149 SRLPDWDTEEYGPM
+149 SRLPDWGTEEYGPM
-163 RPLVR
+163 RPLAR
-168 RVWSGLELDLRAS
+168 RVWSGLELDLRGS

-189 AGLGPSLRDAP
+189 AALGPSLRDTP

-205 QAEELQKLELNRVK
+205 QAEALQKLELNRVK

-232 SLAQLEKEKSW
+232 SLTQLEKEKSW

-283 VSPSPRQRLSAEK
+283 VSPSPSQRLSVEK

-357 ATTALHKEIG
+357 ATKALHKEIG
-367 RLQVAYNSTSREK
+367 RLQGAYNSTSREK

-402 PALSN
+402 PALSD

-432 QRSREGFNSQVSDL
+432 QRSQEGFNGQVSDL

-474 RQVNEKLSSELGQSR
+474 RQVNEKLSSELGQSH
-489 QRLETSLGQLHQLEA
+489 QRLETSLGQLHHLEA

-514 ALETERTQLLGEQE
+514 ALETERMQLLGEQE

-562 QAEKEALQARCM
+562 QAEKKALQARCM
-574 ELEAALRHKQEELC
+574 ELEAVLRHKQEELC

-603 RWNQA
+603 RWNQV

-616 EELEQAHVARQSLSA
+616 EELEQAHVAHQSLSA

-641 LLQVDV
+641 LLQVDA
-647 EELAELRGAMC
+647 EELAELRGTVR

-684 QELATNTSVPGSDS
+684 QELATNTSLPGSGS
-698 ERTSEQEALYREIQ
+698 ERTSEQEALYKEIQ

-776 DNATPPCEQ
+776 DSATPPHE
-785 IKFPAASNTTTTSG
+785 IKFPATSNTTATSG

-804 PVSSPRSSQ
+804 PVSSPGSSQ

-832 SGGLSE
+832 SGDLSE
-838 VESLKQELQRETA
+838 VESLKRKLQRETA
-851 SRQEKEELI
+851 SQQEKEELI

-882 EEVDTELVLVR
+882 EEVDTELALVR

-904 TRDTALEERHLELE
+904 TRDTALEEQHLELE
-918 SARNQYTECSS
+918 SARSQYTECSS

-963 TKLEIQASSLELKLP
+963 NKLEIQASSLELKLA
-978 EVEVLRDDAHRRNQA
+978 EVEVLRDDAHRRHQA
-993 SGPPEVQNWGP
+993 SGPTEVQSWGL
-1004 RQSRASRSEG
+1004 RQSRDSHSQG
-1014 KCSQCD
+1014 KCSRCD

-1034 EKGAVLQEDQTLTY
+1034 EKGAVVQEDQALTY
-1048 LCELQGLLKGLSQC
+1048 LCDLQGLLKRLSHC
-1062 TAGQVTRSPQEK
+1062 AADQVTRSPQEK

-1081 HQLVTEQLKGLFR
+1081 HRLVTEQ
-1094 QRQQLQSGHR
+1094 
-1104 KLSRDQKDECS
+1104 
-1115 VEQWVKN
+1115 N
-1122 SQVNARG
+1122 TRG

-1141 REKQQPVPG
+1141 KEKQQPMPG
-1150 DLGFSTSTE
+1150 DLGFSNSTD

-1228 RQELELGLSQR
+1228 RQELELGLSQW
-1239 SDGSAPPTGGDPH
+1239 SEGSAPPSGGDPH
-1252 ASLYLAKQVVLP
+1252 ASSLCPLYSRAALYLAKLP
-1264 EAGDELCCFSSE
+1264 EAGDELRCFSSE
-1276 SSGSQSHRSQAGSE
+1276 SSGSQSPRSQAGSE
-1290 LPALPLSKLPADP
+1290 LPVLPLSKLPADP

-1308 PPPSTLPLPAST
+1308 PPPSTLPLPASN

-1326 SPEARSAPVSP
+1326 SPEARSSPVSP

-1363 QRLGSPFKFRVSPEP
+1363 QRLGSPFKFRMCPEP

>member
-776 DNATPPCEQ
+776 DNATPPCE

-1081 HQLVTEQLKGLFR
+1081 HQLVTEQ
-1094 QRQQLQSGHR
+1094 
-1104 KLSRDQKDECS
+1104 
-1115 VEQWVKN
+1115 
-1122 SQVNARG
+1122 NARG

>member
-1 MSHQKQSSF
+1 
-10 PGLPSRYSGDG
+10 
-21 CFQHGTV
+21 
-28 MGASGWAGQDPES
+28 
-41 YKRSPRA
+41 
-48 SRPCSVSE
+48 
-56 LERSYTN
+56 
-63 SYPLSGVPLQGENPL
+63 
-78 NGTPGPWE
+78 
-86 PGHSNS
+86 
-92 AWRESSRGFFRP
+92 
-104 KHIERARSMSPLRGI
+104 
-119 HSIDSGIVLTN
+119 
-130 GMECAWKHSSPPLR
+130 
-144 RRHSL
+144 
-149 SRLPDWDTEEYGPM
+149 
-163 RPLVR
+163 
-168 RVWSGLELDLRAS
+168 
-181 LPENVQRT
+181 
-189 AGLGPSLRDAP
+189 
-200 GVLEG
+200 
-205 QAEELQKLELNRVK
+205 
-219 FELLSIKQKQMES
+219 
-232 SLAQLEKEKSW
+232 
-243 LDLSRYEDQKQRGD
+243 
-257 LQEKILNLEMEV
+257 
-269 VKAKSCLSRMSCRS
+269 
-283 VSPSPRQRLSAEK
+283 
-296 EELNREMTALQET
+296 MTALQET

-367 RLQVAYNSTSREK
+367 RLQVAYNSTSR
-380 ELLSSKVARLEERV
+380 
-394 SELTMKLK
+394 
-402 PALSN
+402 
-407 RERFLKE
+407 E

-776 DNATPPCEQ
+776 DNATPPCE

>member
-219 FELLSIKQKQMES
+219 FELLSIKQKMES

-776 DNATPPCEQ
+776 DNATPPREQ

-1276 SSGSQSHRSQAGSE
+1276 SSGSQSHGSQAGSE